1 MNRLMKLESAPEI
14 SEARRVIALRNRVIH
29 GYDRVDD
36 VLVWSVVVNHL
47 PALKLKVESL
57 LP

>member
-1 MNRLMKLESAPEI
+1 MKLESAPEI

-29 GYDRVDD
+29 VYDRVDD